1 MVSIREVARRASVSV
16 GTVSRVINRNPTV
29 QPATKERVEAAIREL
44 DFVPNGVAASLRNRR
59 THTLGLI
66 VPDVTNPYFAE
77 LVRHIERAAA
87 AAGYSLL
94 LGNSDNDPVQERLY
108 IRTLSTRRVD
118 GLIIAPTDASA
129 LHAETTR
136 VPIVLIDR
144 PVAGHAV
151 VASNHREGA
160 RQAAE
165 YLAHLGHR
173 RIACIA
179 GPADIAVARDR
190 YAGWLDVAADLFALA
205 GIDPASYARF
215 GAFDYLSGEAMAR
228 SLLELDPRPTAIVTG
243 SDQQAV
249 GAMRAAADM
258 MISVPRALSIVG
270 FDDIPLAA
278 VVSPRLTTVAQPIR
292 AISEEAVSALL
303 RLRDGIA
310 LSGQHLIGTRLE
322 IRDSCAPPPAGAC

>member
-1 MVSIREVARRASVSV
+1 MVSIREVARRAGVSV
-16 GTVSRVINRNPTV
+16 GTVSRVMNRNPTV
-29 QPATKERVEAAIREL
+29 QRATRDRVEAAIQEL
-44 DFVPNGVAASLRNRR
+44 DYVPNAIAASLRSRR

-87 AAGYSLL
+87 AAGNSLL
-94 LGNSDNDPVQERLY
+94 LGNSDNDPLQERLY

-160 RQAAE
+160 REAVE
-165 YLAHLGHR
+165 YLTQLGHR
-173 RIACIA
+173 MIACIA

-190 YAGWLDVAADLFALA
+190 HAGWLDVAADLLASA
-205 GIDPASYARF
+205 GIDPVSYARF
-215 GAFDYLSGEAMAR
+215 GAFDFLSGEEMAR
-228 SLLELDPRPTAIVTG
+228 SLLALDPRPTAIVTG

-258 MISVPRALSIVG
+258 EIPVPRALSIVG

-292 AISEEAVSALL
+292 AISEAAVSALL

-310 LSGQHLIGTRLE
+310 LSGHRPLRTRLE
-322 IRDSCAPPPAGAC
+322 IRESCAPPSDSPR

>member
-1 MVSIREVARRASVSV
+1 MVSIREVARRAGVSV
-16 GTVSRVINRNPTV
+16 GTVSRVMNRNPTV
-29 QPATKERVEAAIREL
+29 QPATRERVEAAIQEL
-44 DFVPNGVAASLRNRR
+44 DYVPNAIAASLRSRR

-87 AAGYSLL
+87 AAGNSLL
-94 LGNSDNDPVQERLY
+94 LGNSDNDPLQERLY

-160 RQAAE
+160 REAAE
-165 YLAHLGHR
+165 YLAQLGHR
-173 RIACIA
+173 LIACIA

-190 YAGWLDVAADLFALA
+190 HAGWLDVAADLLASA
-205 GIDPASYARF
+205 GIDPVSYARF
-215 GAFDYLSGEAMAR
+215 GAFDFLSGEEMAR
-228 SLLELDPRPTAIVTG
+228 SLLALDPRPTAIVTG

-249 GAMRAAADM
+249 GAMRVAADM
-258 MISVPRALSIVG
+258 KIPVPQALSIVG

-310 LSGQHLIGTRLE
+310 LSEHRPLRTRLE
-322 IRDSCAPPPAGAC
+322 IRESCAPPANGSR